1 MAEKY
6 VLANI
11 KIPMIQKSTG
21 QIESL
26 LDYISIEF
34 EKMDEL
40 PPKPDYKANYE
51 FIKQRLGAM
60 LRSDENEETVKMH
73 FDESGP
79 IIFKDTSET
88 VGNDDTKEHIPP
100 LLELHSE
107 ISENKS
113 DTLVNAAEHAVKMI
127 TMEELHQSQ
136 KRKHSKQTSF
146 KNRYGKKIRYTA
158 KEYL

>member
-11 KIPMIQKSTG
+11 KIPMIQTSSGK
-21 QIESL
+21 IESL

-34 EKMDEL
+34 EKIDEL

-51 FIKQRLGAM
+51 FIKQRLDKM
-60 LRSDENEETVKMH
+60 LSSDENCENGKMH
-73 FDESGP
+73 FDDSGP
-79 IIFKDTSET
+79 IIFKDTSDVE
-88 VGNDDTKEHIPP
+88 DTEDTG
-100 LLELHSE
+100 EVVS
-107 ISENKS
+107 N
-113 DTLVNAAEHAVKMI
+113 DTLLDATEHAVKMI
-127 TMEELHQSQ
+127 TMDELQNSQ

-146 KNRYGKKIRYTA
+146 KNRYGKKSRYTA

>member
-21 QIESL
+21 KIESL

-34 EKMDEL
+34 EKIDEL

-51 FIKQRLGAM
+51 FIKQRLDKM
-60 LRSDENEETVKMH
+60 LRSKENEETVKMH

-79 IIFKDTSET
+79 IVFKDT
-88 VGNDDTKEHIPP
+88 NEHIYP
-100 LLELHSE
+100 LLELPSE
-107 ISENKS
+107 ISENQS
-113 DTLVNAAEHAVKMI
+113 DTLVTASEHAVKMI
-127 TMEELHQSQ
+127 TMDELQQSQ
-136 KRKHSKQTSF
+136 KRKHSKQTTF
-146 KNRYGKKIRYTA
+146 KNRYGKGNRYTA
-158 KEYL
+158 KDYL

>member
-11 KIPMIQKSTG
+11 KIPMIQTSSGK
-21 QIESL
+21 IESL

-51 FIKQRLGAM
+51 FIKQRLGEM
-60 LRSDENEETVKMH
+60 LSSKENCESDEPIKMH
-73 FDESGP
+73 FDDSGP
-79 IIFKDTSET
+79 IIFKDTSKFE
-88 VGNDDTKEHIPP
+88 DTGEVV
-100 LLELHSE
+100 S
-107 ISENKS
+107 N
-113 DTLVNAAEHAVKMI
+113 DTLLDATEHAVKMI
-127 TMEELHQSQ
+127 TMDELQNSQ
-136 KRKHSKQTSF
+136 RRKHSKQTSF
-146 KNRYGKKIRYTA
+146 KNRYGKTSRYTA